1 MTIRE
6 ALPSKPGEAK
16 SSNRYVGMVALGAL
30 CYSTLVIF
38 ARALDGLDAMSI
50 AFFRALF
57 AFLFFMVLLPR
68 FSGPIRV
75 YAYRPAIPRLIL
87 LGTLMG
93 LTSSLYIFAI
103 QYTSAANAA
112 LLVNSAPVYIALT
125 APLVLKEPA
134 PKYTWLSLAL
144 VVPGM
149 ILITGV
155 GEISLESQS
164 FLGILAGMLSGFIF
178 AGMLLV
184 SRSLKGLAGGHVQ
197 SFWGTGISALVL
209 LPWVLQTP
217 GEAVRANLWLLALT
231 GIITMGLA
239 SLLYYL
245 SLQSLKTQVVSVVAI
260 LEPVFAA
267 TIGLVIFSEYLSP
280 SGLLGGVMVI
290 AGIYAISRT

>member
-1 MTIRE
+1 MNSIESHTE
-6 ALPSKPGEAK
+6 PKHLLL
-16 SSNRYVGMVALGAL
+16 VALGAL

-38 ARALDGLDAMSI
+38 TRALDGLDAMSI
-50 AFFRALF
+50 AFFRAMF
-57 AFLFFMVLLPR
+57 AFLFFIVLLPR
-68 FSGPIRV
+68 FSGPLRV

-87 LGTLMG
+87 LGALMG

-134 PKYTWLSLAL
+134 PKYTWFSLAL
-144 VVPGM
+144 VVPG
-149 ILITGV
+149 IVLITGV
-155 GEISLESQS
+155 SKISLESQS
-164 FLGILAGMLSGFIF
+164 FLGILAGMLSGLIF

-184 SRSLKGLAGGHVQ
+184 SRSLKGIAGGHVQ

-217 GEAVRANLWLLALT
+217 GEVVRTNLWLLALT

-239 SLLYYL
+239 SLLYYI

-260 LEPVFAA
+260 LEPVFAV

-280 SGLLGGVMVI
+280 SGMLGGVMVI
-290 AGIYAISRT
+290 AGIYTISRT